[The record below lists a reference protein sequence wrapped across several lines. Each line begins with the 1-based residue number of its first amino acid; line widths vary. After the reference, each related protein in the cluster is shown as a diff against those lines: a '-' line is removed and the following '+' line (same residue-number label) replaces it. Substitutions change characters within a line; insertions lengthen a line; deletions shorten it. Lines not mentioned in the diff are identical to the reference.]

1 MLLII
6 EDNENDAA
14 LIRRVLSQRVPAEK
28 IRHVTTPDEAA
39 RLLETCDGEAPE
51 LVLLDLHLPPHSGLE
66 VLERLRAA
74 PQTRHTP
81 IVVMSHSAEG
91 KDVAR
96 SYDLGANSFL
106 LKAEDTEAFEFAISQ
121 LAPYWLELNQ
131 PYALSGAKR

>member
-14 LIRRVLSQRVPAEK
+14 LITRVISQRVPREQ
-28 IRHVTTPDEAA
+28 IRHVATADEAS
-39 RLLETCDGEAPE
+39 RLLETRDAEP
-51 LVLLDLHLPPHSGLE
+51 LDLILLDLHLPPHSGLE
-66 VLERLRAA
+66 LLEQLRAA
-74 PQTRHTP
+74 PRTRHTP
-81 IVVMSHSAEG
+81 IVVMSHSAQSN
-91 KDVAR
+91 DVAR

-131 PYALSGAKR
+131 PYSLSGGKR